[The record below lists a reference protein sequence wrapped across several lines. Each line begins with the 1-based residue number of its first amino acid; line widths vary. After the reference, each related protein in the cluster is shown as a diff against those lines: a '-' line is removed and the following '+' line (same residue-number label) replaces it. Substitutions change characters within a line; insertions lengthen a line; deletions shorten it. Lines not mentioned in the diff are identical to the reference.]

1 MLMTYVEF
9 CGTRNLSCSVIIGY
23 ITKNK
28 KKLPASGRLNILIR
42 INI

>member
-23 ITKNK
+23 ITKK